1 MFLSIVIPVYN
12 GEKTVLRCLNSI
24 ARNFSDYEDD
34 VEVIVVDDGS
44 EDNTVEEIQKS
55 KLSNLKL
62 ITKENGGVSLARNV
76 GIENATGKYIW
87 FIDSDDFL
95 VDFDGTKLLDLFKS
109 KEADAY
115 LFGFKKVR
123 VNEKEDIVYNDRA
136 RMLSNL
142 EFCKQFASIFD
153 ENEFNAPWN
162 KVFKLSLIKEHKIRF
177 VQGMRVG
184 EDATFNCQFFNHA
197 KTVYILNQILYR
209 YSLDNS
215 GKEYQPYLSHDLSYL
230 NAELKKF
237 CNRNQI
243 NPIFFYSKYVRL
255 NWALISNVVVKA
267 ENNKLTWR
275 QFKKVVQDERLPREK
290 IPFNKLNWKLKV
302 LYLLTKFYGLNYLK
316 IIM

>member
-24 ARNFSDYEDD
+24 ARNFGDYEDD

-62 ITKENGGVSLARNV
+62 IIKENGGVSLARNV
-76 GIENATGKYIW
+76 GIETATGKYIW

-95 VDFDGTKLLDLFKS
+95 VDFDGTKLLDFFKS

-123 VNEKEDIVYNDRA
+123 VNEKEDIVYNHRA

-162 KVFKLSLIKEHKIRF
+162 KVFRLSLIKEHKIRF

-184 EDATFNCQFFNHA
+184 EDATFNCQVFNHA

-215 GKEYQPYLSHDLSYL
+215 GKGYQPYLSHDLSYL

-243 NPIFFYSKYVRL
+243 NPIFFYSRYVRL

-267 ENNKLTWR
+267 KNNKLTWR